1 MGNFGQSS
9 CRAKRLREKVLSQ
22 PNRIDTERALLL
34 SEAYQKYEDKPI
46 ILKRALGLAELLE
59 HMTLLIEKDD
69 LLAGFQSSI
78 LRAAPIFPEYSVDWL
93 LEEIDEFEKRDG
105 DRFLPT
111 PQQKDDIRRI
121 YPYWHGHTLQDH
133 AYSMMSQRSL
143 DIEESG
149 IIRALNMITCGDGH
163 IAPNTPKYLSV
174 GFSGLRKEIEAQMQ
188 KLDLTLYDDL
198 KKSRFY
204 QAGLIVL
211 DASVEF
217 ARRHAELAE
226 KMAAETD
233 DLQWAG
239 ELRALAG
246 VCRNVPENPPATF
259 REAVQ
264 FVWFV
269 QLILQIDSN
278 GHSFSLG
285 RLDQYLYPYYCADL
299 RNGRITPEQADE
311 LLEMLWIKLYTI
323 NKIRPWAY
331 TKFSAGCPMYEN
343 VTIAGQTP
351 DGKDATNDLSFMVLN
366 SIARVHLTQ
375 PNVTVRYH
383 RNLSGEFMKKCID
396 VIKEGFG
403 MPAFNS
409 DEVIVPSLE
418 KLGVSHED
426 ALDYSAIGCVEVA
439 VPGKWGYRCTG
450 MSFTNFAK
458 ILNMVLRG
466 GYDDVSG
473 KRFFVCKPLVEMQS
487 YQELFDAWDAACR
500 MFVREAVTIDLAV
513 DISME
518 EIVPDIICSVLTD
531 CCIERGKTIKEG
543 GAKYDFVSGL
553 QVGIANLGN
562 CLAAIKKTVFDDHTL
577 TAQQIMNALEVN
589 FEGPEAARVQQLLL
603 DAPKYGCDD
612 GYVDQLLVDA
622 YNVYIDEIAHYKNS
636 RYGRGPIGGTYY
648 AGTSSISANVP
659 SGAVV
664 SATPDG
670 RKAGTP
676 LAEGCSPVHGTDVCG
691 PTAVFKTLS
700 KLPNEK
706 ITGGVLLNQ
715 KIMTSCLKT
724 PEDSWKLEMMIR
736 TFFDDL
742 NGFHVQYNF
751 VDRAILEDAKVHPEN
766 HRDLIVRVAGY
777 SAFFTVLNPA
787 TQDDIIARTEH
798 VL

>member
-1 MGNFGQSS
+1 MGNFGESTS
-9 CRAKRLREKVLSQ
+9 RMSRFRNKVLSQ
-22 PNRIDTERALLL
+22 PNYIDTERALLL
-34 SEAYQKYEDKPI
+34 TDAYKKYTDKPMV
-46 ILKRALGLAELLE
+46 LKRALSLSELLNR
-59 HMTLLIEKDD
+59 MTLLFERDD

-78 LRAAPIFPEYSVDWL
+78 LRAAPIFPEYSIDWL
-93 LEEIDEFEKRDG
+93 LDEIDEFEKRDG

-111 PQQKDDIRRI
+111 EQQKEDIRQI
-121 YPYWHGHTLQDH
+121 HPYWHGNTLQDH
-133 AYSMMSQRSL
+133 AYSLMSERSL
-143 DIEESG
+143 EIENSG

-163 IAPNTPKYLSV
+163 IAPDTPKFLRV
-174 GFSGLRKEIEAQMQ
+174 GFKGLRKEIEAQRA

-198 KKSRFY
+198 KKSLFY
-204 QAGLIVL
+204 EAGLIVL
-211 DASVEF
+211 DASITF
-217 ARRHAELAE
+217 AHRHADLAE
-226 KMAAETD
+226 QLASQTD
-233 DLQWAG
+233 DAAWAE
-239 ELRALAG
+239 ELRAIAA
-246 VCRNVPENPPATF
+246 VCRQVPENPPSSF

-278 GHSFSLG
+278 GHSFSMG
-285 RLDQYLYPYYCADL
+285 RLDQYLYEYYKADIDSHK
-299 RNGRITPEQADE
+299 ITQDQASE
-311 LLEMLWIKLYTI
+311 LLENLWIKLFTI

-343 VTIAGQTP
+343 VTIAGQTA
-351 DGKDATNDLSFMVLN
+351 DGKDAVNELSFMILD
-366 SIARVHLTQ
+366 SIARAHLTQ

-383 RNLSGEFMKKCID
+383 RNLSSQFMSKCID

-418 KLGVSHED
+418 RLGVSHED
-426 ALDYSAIGCVEVA
+426 AMNYSAIGCVEVA

-466 GYDDVSG
+466 GYDDITG
-473 KRFFVCKPLVEMQS
+473 KRFFTCKPLVEMQS

-500 MFVREAVTIDLAV
+500 LFTKEAITIDLAV

-518 EIVPDIICSVLTD
+518 EVVPDIICSVLTD
-531 CCIERGKTIKEG
+531 SCIERGKTIKEG

-577 TAQQIMNALEVN
+577 TAQQIMDALESN
-589 FEGPEAARVQQLLL
+589 FEGPEARRVQQFLLN
-603 DAPKYGCDD
+603 APKYGCDD
-612 GYVDQLLVDA
+612 DYVDQLLVDA
-622 YNVYIDEIAHYKNS
+622 YNVYIDEISKYKNS

-664 SATPDG
+664 SATADG
-670 RKAGTP
+670 RKAGVP

-724 PEDSWKLEMMIR
+724 EEDSKKLEMLIR

-742 NGFHVQYNF
+742 SGFHVQYNF
-751 VDRAILEDAKVHPEN
+751 QDRAVLEDAKIHPEN

-798 VL
+798 VI